1 MQEQKKYHQRKLAI
15 IEMIEECEKM
25 IKREHRFLI
34 SLPSGFIDAV
44 KNSTKTIQRYE
55 RIKQRLMKWLGEL
68 NTYTNYKNYTSP
80 LPEKN

>member
-1 MQEQKKYHQRKLAI
+1 MKDQKAYHQRKLSI

-34 SLPSGFIDAV
+34 SLPEGFIDAV

-55 RIKQRLMKWLGEL
+55 RIKQRLFIWLGES
-68 NTYTNYKNYTSP
+68 NNIN
-80 LPEKN
+80 